1 MAKSRIRQQETLS
14 FLFTYLLVEHSR
26 EINLDKISLFKLTR
40 LAQDAANRI
49 NEEDGLIPHEII
61 ELVAAEFAEDE

>member
-14 FLFTYLLVEHSR
+14 FLITYLLVEQSR

>member
-14 FLFTYLLVEHSR
+14 FLITYLVVEQSR